1 MASVVQNDY
10 GATESCVVQP
20 VEVPAAEGSS
30 GGSQDGQ
37 KKNQSDV

>member
-1 MASVVQNDY
+1 MASAIQNEN

-20 VEVPAAEGSS
+20 VEVPADGSS

-37 KKNQSDV
+37 KKNQSGA